1 MEREPARHRKGVY
14 ALLGL
19 VGFSGGA
26 RGSSPSIGAS
36 SPGWPR
42 LYGARNKIPLPKTAG
57 NPYAGDKTAHGQICR
72 VYGDLV
78 GYKERLPE
86 TEKGTEMTQ
95 YEVASLAVQ
104 YMGVWVAGAVG
115 FAQCLLI
122 GIGLLYMRRAAI
134 LRDRALD
141 ELIERTR
148 SNHDENMTVLNKLI
162 ERTDA
167 NEERRSATLNK
178 LIERTDA
185 NEERRTT
192 TFNKL
197 IERTD
202 ANEDRRTAVFDKWME
217 RTDANQE
224 QSMIALRELIART
237 GGARA

>member
-1 MEREPARHRKGVY
+1 
-14 ALLGL
+14 
-19 VGFSGGA
+19 
-26 RGSSPSIGAS
+26 
-36 SPGWPR
+36 
-42 LYGARNKIPLPKTAG
+42 
-57 NPYAGDKTAHGQICR
+57 
-72 VYGDLV
+72 
-78 GYKERLPE
+78 
-86 TEKGTEMTQ
+86 MTQ

-148 SNHDENMTVLNKLI
+148 SNHDENMTVFNKFI

-167 NEERRSATLNK
+167 NEDRR
-178 LIERTDA
+178 I
-185 NEERRTT
+185 T